1 MKNLIGLCLSF
12 VLLGLTQAQTA
23 ESVVNQMLSA
33 LDAGKTYEYTMVQEE
48 RIDGKIHKNKI
59 FTKIQETPK
68 KVFIDNVE
76 GANEGVQVLYVS
88 GERDNKALV
97 NKMFGIKLSPFN
109 SLIRKN
115 QHHTILE
122 SGFGLLIGSIRDAK
136 KRAQA
141 QNAFDQVFQ
150 LAGSVTFD
158 GKSCY
163 KLILTDP
170 TFTYESYTIQDGE
183 SLYSIAMKKKVC
195 EQLIVEKNGL
205 GGFGSGKSG
214 QTIQIPSS
222 YAKKTILYID
232 KSNMHPIYQEMYD
245 EKGIFEKY
253 TFYDLK
259 VNPSF
264 TSKDFSEDNS
274 AYDF

>member
-12 VLLGLTQAQTA
+12 VLIGLTQAQTA

-48 RIDGKIHKNKI
+48 RIDGKIHGNKI

-136 KRAQA
+136 KRSQA

-245 EKGIFEKY
+245 EKGMFEKY

>member
-1 MKNLIGLCLSF
+1 MKNLISLCLSF
-12 VLLGLTQAQTA
+12 VLIGLTLAQTA

-48 RIDGKIHKNKI
+48 RIDGKIHRNKI

-170 TFTYESYTIQDGE
+170 TFTYESYTMQDGE

-245 EKGIFEKY
+245 EKGMFEKY

-264 TSKDFSEDNS
+264 TFKDFSEDNS

>member
-1 MKNLIGLCLSF
+1 MKNLISLCLSF

-23 ESVVNQMLSA
+23 ESVLNQMLSA

-170 TFTYESYTIQDGE
+170 TFTYESYTMQDGE

-245 EKGIFEKY
+245 EKGMFEKY

>member
-1 MKNLIGLCLSF
+1 
-12 VLLGLTQAQTA
+12 
-23 ESVVNQMLSA
+23 MLSA

-48 RIDGKIHKNKI
+48 RIDGKIHRNKI

-150 LAGSVTFD
+150 LAGSVTFE

-170 TFTYESYTIQDGE
+170 TFTCESYTMQDGE

-195 EQLIVEKNGL
+195 EQLIVEKNNL

-245 EKGIFEKY
+245 EKGMFEKY

>member
-1 MKNLIGLCLSF
+1 M
-12 VLLGLTQAQTA
+12 
-23 ESVVNQMLSA
+23 
-33 LDAGKTYEYTMVQEE
+33 
-48 RIDGKIHKNKI
+48 
-59 FTKIQETPK
+59 
-68 KVFIDNVE
+68 
-76 GANEGVQVLYVS
+76 NEGVQVLYVS

-136 KRAQA
+136 KRSQA
-141 QNAFDQVFQ
+141 QNSFDQVFQ
-150 LAGSVTFD
+150 LAGSVTFE

-170 TFTYESYTIQDGE
+170 TFTYESYTMQDGE

-245 EKGIFEKY
+245 EKGMFEKY

-264 TSKDFSEDNS
+264 TSKDFSEGNS

>member
-1 MKNLIGLCLSF
+1 MKNLISLCLSF

-141 QNAFDQVFQ
+141 RNSFDQVFQ

-170 TFTYESYTIQDGE
+170 TFTYESYTMQDGE

-245 EKGIFEKY
+245 EKGMFEKY

>member
-12 VLLGLTQAQTA
+12 VLIGLTQAQTA

-48 RIDGKIHKNKI
+48 RIDGKIHRNKI

-245 EKGIFEKY
+245 EKGMFEKY

>member
-12 VLLGLTQAQTA
+12 VLIGLTQAQTA

-48 RIDGKIHKNKI
+48 RIDGKIHRNKI

-170 TFTYESYTIQDGE
+170 TFTYESYTMQDGE

-245 EKGIFEKY
+245 EKGMFEKY

>member
-1 MKNLIGLCLSF
+1 MKNLISLCLSF

-150 LAGSVTFD
+150 LAGSVTFE

-170 TFTYESYTIQDGE
+170 TFTYESYTMQDGE

-245 EKGIFEKY
+245 EKGMFEKY

>member
-1 MKNLIGLCLSF
+1 MKNLISLCLSF

-33 LDAGKTYEYTMVQEE
+33 LEAGKTYEYTMVQEE

-150 LAGSVTFD
+150 LAGSVTFE

-170 TFTYESYTIQDGE
+170 TFTYESYTMQDGE

-245 EKGIFEKY
+245 EKGMFEKY

>member
-1 MKNLIGLCLSF
+1 MKNLISLCLSF

-76 GANEGVQVLYVS
+76 GTNEGVQVLYVS

-170 TFTYESYTIQDGE
+170 TFTYESYTMQDGE

-245 EKGIFEKY
+245 EKGMFEKY

>member
-1 MKNLIGLCLSF
+1 MKNLISLCLSF

-23 ESVVNQMLSA
+23 ESVLNQMLSA

-170 TFTYESYTIQDGE
+170 TFTYESYTMQDGE

-245 EKGIFEKY
+245 EKGMFEKY
-253 TFYDLK
+253 TFYDVK

>member
-1 MKNLIGLCLSF
+1 MKNLISLCLSF
-12 VLLGLTQAQTA
+12 LLIGLTQAQTA

-48 RIDGKIHKNKI
+48 RIDGKIHRNRI

-158 GKSCY
+158 GKLCY

-170 TFTYESYTIQDGE
+170 TFTYESYTMQDGE

-232 KSNMHPIYQEMYD
+232 KSNMHPIYQEMFD
-245 EKGIFEKY
+245 EKGMFEKY

>member
-1 MKNLIGLCLSF
+1 MKNLISLCLSF

-170 TFTYESYTIQDGE
+170 TFTYESYTMQDGE

-222 YAKKTILYID
+222 YAKNTILYID

-245 EKGIFEKY
+245 EKGMFEKY

>member
-1 MKNLIGLCLSF
+1 MKNLISLCLSF
-12 VLLGLTQAQTA
+12 LLIGLTQAQTA

-48 RIDGKIHKNKI
+48 RIDGKIHRNRI

-141 QNAFDQVFQ
+141 ENAFNQVFQ
-150 LAGSVTFD
+150 LAGTVTFD
-158 GKSCY
+158 GKLCY

-170 TFTYESYTIQDGE
+170 TFTYESYTMQDGE

-195 EQLIVEKNGL
+195 EQLIVEKNGF

-232 KSNMHPIYQEMYD
+232 KSNMHPIYQEMFD
-245 EKGIFEKY
+245 EKGMFEKY

>member
-12 VLLGLTQAQTA
+12 VLIGLTQAQTA

-245 EKGIFEKY
+245 EKGMFEKY

>member
-1 MKNLIGLCLSF
+1 MKNLISLCLSF

-150 LAGSVTFD
+150 LAGSVTFE

-170 TFTYESYTIQDGE
+170 TFTYESYTKQDGE

-245 EKGIFEKY
+245 EKGMFEKY

>member
-1 MKNLIGLCLSF
+1 MKNLISLCLSF

-23 ESVVNQMLSA
+23 ESVLNQMLSA

-76 GANEGVQVLYVS
+76 GANEGVQVLYAS

-141 QNAFDQVFQ
+141 QNAFYQVFQ
-150 LAGSVTFD
+150 LAGSVTFE

-245 EKGIFEKY
+245 EKGMFEKY

>member
-1 MKNLIGLCLSF
+1 MKNLISLCLSF

-33 LDAGKTYEYTMVQEE
+33 LEAGKTYEYTMVQEE

-150 LAGSVTFD
+150 LAGSVTFE

-245 EKGIFEKY
+245 EKGMFEKY

>member
-1 MKNLIGLCLSF
+1 MKNLISLCLSF

-23 ESVVNQMLSA
+23 ESVLNQMLSA

-150 LAGSVTFD
+150 LAGSVTFE

-170 TFTYESYTIQDGE
+170 TFTYESYTKQDGE

-245 EKGIFEKY
+245 EKGMFEKY

>member
-1 MKNLIGLCLSF
+1 MKNLISLCLSF
-12 VLLGLTQAQTA
+12 VLIGLTQAQTA
-23 ESVVNQMLSA
+23 ESLVNQMLSA

-48 RIDGKIHKNKI
+48 RIDGKIHRNKI

-170 TFTYESYTIQDGE
+170 TFTYESYTMQDGE

-245 EKGIFEKY
+245 EKGMFEKY

>member
-1 MKNLIGLCLSF
+1 MKNLISLCLSF
-12 VLLGLTQAQTA
+12 VLIGLTQAQTA

-48 RIDGKIHKNKI
+48 RIDGKIHRNKI

-170 TFTYESYTIQDGE
+170 TFTYESYTMQDGE

-245 EKGIFEKY
+245 EKGMFEKY

-264 TSKDFSEDNS
+264 TFKDFSEDNS

>member
-1 MKNLIGLCLSF
+1 MKNLISLCLSF
-12 VLLGLTQAQTA
+12 VLIGLTQAQTA
-23 ESVVNQMLSA
+23 ESLVNQMLSA

-170 TFTYESYTIQDGE
+170 TFTYESYTMQDGE

-245 EKGIFEKY
+245 EKGMFEKY

>member
-1 MKNLIGLCLSF
+1 MKNLISLCLSF

-141 QNAFDQVFQ
+141 QNAFYQVFQ
-150 LAGSVTFD
+150 LAGSVTYE

-163 KLILTDP
+163 KLILTYP
-170 TFTYESYTIQDGE
+170 TFTYESYTMQDGE

-245 EKGIFEKY
+245 EKGMFEKY

>member
-1 MKNLIGLCLSF
+1 MKNLISLCLSF
-12 VLLGLTQAQTA
+12 LLIGLTQAQTA

-48 RIDGKIHKNKI
+48 RIDGKIHRNRI

-141 QNAFDQVFQ
+141 ENAFNQVFQ
-150 LAGSVTFD
+150 LAGTVTFD
-158 GKSCY
+158 GKLCY

-170 TFTYESYTIQDGE
+170 TFTYESYTMQDGE

-195 EQLIVEKNGL
+195 EQLIVEKNGF
-205 GGFGSGKSG
+205 GGFGSGKRG

-245 EKGIFEKY
+245 EKGMFEKY

>member
-1 MKNLIGLCLSF
+1 MKNLISLCLSF
-12 VLLGLTQAQTA
+12 VLIGLTQAQTA

-48 RIDGKIHKNKI
+48 RIDGKIHRNKI

-150 LAGSVTFD
+150 LAGSVTFE

-170 TFTYESYTIQDGE
+170 TFTYESYTKQDGE

-245 EKGIFEKY
+245 EKGMFEKY

>member
-1 MKNLIGLCLSF
+1 MKNLISLCLSF

-88 GERDNKALV
+88 GERYNKALV

-150 LAGSVTFD
+150 LAGSVTFE

-245 EKGIFEKY
+245 EKGMFEKY

>member
-12 VLLGLTQAQTA
+12 VLIGLTQAQTA

-48 RIDGKIHKNKI
+48 RIDGKIHGNKI

>member
-12 VLLGLTQAQTA
+12 VLIGLTQAQTA

-150 LAGSVTFD
+150 LAGSVTFE

-170 TFTYESYTIQDGE
+170 TFTYESYTMQDGE

-245 EKGIFEKY
+245 EKGMFEKY

>member
-1 MKNLIGLCLSF
+1 MKNLLSLCLSIMF
-12 VLLGLTQAQTA
+12 LGLTQAQTA
-23 ESVVNQMLSA
+23 ESVINQMLSA
-33 LDAGKTYEYTMVQEE
+33 LEAGKTYEYTMLQEE
-48 RIDGKIHKNKI
+48 RIGGEIHKNKI
-59 FTKIQETPK
+59 FTKIQESPK
-68 KVFIDNVE
+68 KVFIDNIE
-76 GANEGVQVLYVS
+76 GANEGVQVLYVT
-88 GERDNKALV
+88 GERDNKALI

-122 SGFGLLIGSIRDAK
+122 SGFGLLISSVRDAK
-136 KRAQA
+136 KRAEA

-150 LAGSVTFD
+150 LAGTVSFN
-158 GKSCY
+158 GKTCY
-163 KLILTDP
+163 KLVLTDP
-170 TFTYESYTIQDGE
+170 TFTYESYTIQNGE
-183 SLYSIAMKKKVC
+183 SLYSISMKKKIC
-195 EQLIVEKNGL
+195 EQLIVEKNGF

-232 KSNMHPIYQEMYD
+232 KATMHPIYQEMHD
-245 EKGIFEKY
+245 DKGVFEKY
-253 TFYDLK
+253 TFYNLK

-274 AYDF
+274 EYNF

>member
-1 MKNLIGLCLSF
+1 MKNLISLCLSF
-12 VLLGLTQAQTA
+12 VLIGLTQAQTA

-150 LAGSVTFD
+150 LAGSVTFE

-170 TFTYESYTIQDGE
+170 TFTYESYTKQDGE

-245 EKGIFEKY
+245 EKGMFEKY

>member
-1 MKNLIGLCLSF
+1 MKNLISLCLSF

-23 ESVVNQMLSA
+23 ESLVNQMLSA

-59 FTKIQETPK
+59 FTKIQEIPK

-245 EKGIFEKY
+245 EKGMFEKY